1 MKINLYLALSIMMA
15 ATIPTGSVHGQRDI
29 EADSVLRENAVRL
42 FLDCSFCD
50 INYIRQEIPYVNY
63 VRDVRE
69 AQVYLRVNSRQ
80 AGNGGR
86 EYTITFEG
94 QGEYEGMDDTLRYST
109 LPDDTSNNTRNGR
122 TQMMKMGLMRYVAKT
137 PLFSEVEIN
146 PGTRMESQEV
156 VDRWNNWVFELESRP
171 SVEGQET
178 YKELSLSNSAS
189 AIKISNEWKIEIDFD
204 HRYSRTKYTFDET
217 DYVRYR
223 SLLSMDNLIVKS
235 LGEHWSAGARVK
247 FLSSTFNNLKY
258 NFDFF
263 PSLEYNLFPYSQ
275 SNDRQLRFLYGF
287 GNSYNMYNDTTIY
300 NMTEE
305 NRLLQKLQV
314 AYQVQDKWGSI
325 NVSLEGSNYFHDLSK
340 NRLELQGMIQ
350 VRIIKGL
357 SFRIYGSVARVN
369 DQLSLV
375 RGETSEAD
383 LLLKIQELA
392 TAYEFDASFGITYTF
407 GSIYNNIVNPRFGN
421 GRSFYRR

>member
-1 MKINLYLALSIMMA
+1 MMVV
-15 ATIPTGSVHGQRDI
+15 TIPAVTVKGQRDI

-42 FLDCSFCD
+42 FLDCYFCD

-63 VRDVRE
+63 VRDVKE
-69 AQVYLRVNSRQ
+69 AQVYMRVNSRE

-86 EYTITFEG
+86 EYAITFEG
-94 QGEYEGMDDTLRYST
+94 LQDYEGMNDTLKYSS
-109 LPDDTSNNTRNGR
+109 LPDDTMNNTRVGR
-122 TQMMKMGLMRYVAKT
+122 TQIMKMGLMRYVAKT
-137 PLFSEVEIN
+137 PLFNEVEIY
-146 PGTRMESQEV
+146 PGPRLEKEEV
-156 VDRWNNWVFELESRP
+156 VDKWNNWVFELESRP
-171 SVEGQET
+171 SVDGQET

-189 AIKISNEWKIEIDFD
+189 AVKITNDWKIELDFD
-204 HRYSRTKYTFDET
+204 HRYSRTKYTYDET
-217 DYVRYR
+217 EYVRYR
-223 SLLSMDNLIVKS
+223 SLLSLDNLIVKS

-247 FLSSTFNNLKY
+247 YSSSTYNNLKY

-263 PSLEYNLFPYSQ
+263 PSIEYNLFPYSQ

-287 GNSYNMYNDTTIY
+287 GDSYNMYNDTTIY

-305 NRLLQKLQV
+305 NRLLHKLQV

-350 VRIIKGL
+350 IRIIKGL
-357 SFRIYGSVARVN
+357 SFIIYGGVARVN
-369 DQLSLV
+369 DQLSLIK
-375 RGETSEAD
+375 GETSEAD

-392 TAYEFDASFGITYTF
+392 TAYEFDASFGVTYTF

-421 GRSFYRR
+421 GRSSGGRRRR